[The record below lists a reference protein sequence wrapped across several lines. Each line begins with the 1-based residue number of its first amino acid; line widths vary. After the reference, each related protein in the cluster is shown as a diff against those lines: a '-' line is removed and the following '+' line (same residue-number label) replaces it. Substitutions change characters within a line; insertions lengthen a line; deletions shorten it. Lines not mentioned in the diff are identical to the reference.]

1 MNKGS
6 VGSGLRRYLRVHC
19 RAALVLDHKPLATL
33 VLGAD
38 KFLKVTQNV
47 KTQKLQLLRCPSF
60 SDRVM

>member
-19 RAALVLDHKPLATL
+19 CAALVLDHKPLATL

-38 KFLKVTQNV
+38 KS
-47 KTQKLQLLRCPSF
+47 LR
-60 SDRVM
+60 